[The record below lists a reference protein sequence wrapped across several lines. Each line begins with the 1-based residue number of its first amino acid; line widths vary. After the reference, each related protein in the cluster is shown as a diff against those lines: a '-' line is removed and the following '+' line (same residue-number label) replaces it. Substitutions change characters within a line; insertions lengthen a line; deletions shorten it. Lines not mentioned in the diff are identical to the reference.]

1 MGNSQERGRLLLL
14 KLKNITIRN
23 FMSVGNVT
31 QAVDLERDALS
42 LVLGNNLDLGGDGS
56 RNGTGKTTLINALSY
71 GLYGNALTNIK
82 KNNLINKTNGKGM
95 LVTVDFEYN
104 NNEYRIERGRSPNVF
119 RLKRDG
125 IDINEMLDEA
135 QGEMRQTQI
144 EVDSIIGISH
154 NMFKHIV
161 ALNTYTDPFLSMRP
175 NDQREIIEE
184 LLGITELSRKADSL
198 KDEVKAT
205 KEQIKDE
212 EYRLKAIEDANGRIL
227 KSIKDIERRQRIWT
241 DKHNTELKD
250 LSAGLDALSH
260 INVDEEIKN
269 HAFIAEYN
277 EKKTR
282 LDEAVRWINSINT
295 DNKKQETVV
304 AKLENEIKLLK
315 EHTCYACGQEMHDD
329 KQESILAA
337 KAEQKQD
344 AVMQVLANT
353 TQLQEHESVVAD
365 IGELGS
371 KPTVFY
377 NTLNDAYEHQN
388 SVRMLAEQIEQ
399 KNKAEDPYADQISEM
414 RESALEELD
423 YSHMNTLIS
432 FREHQ
437 DFLMKLLTNKDSF
450 IRKKIIDQNLSFLNN
465 RLETYLDKLG
475 LPHEVRFQ
483 SDLTVEITELGRDLD
498 FDNLSRGERNRL
510 ILGLSWAF
518 RDIFESLYSTI
529 NVMFIDEL
537 IDSGMDT
544 NGVEASLAVLKKMV
558 RESGRSVFLVS
569 HRDELQ
575 GRVTDVL
582 NVVKENGFTTFA
594 QETETETVDEIA
606 SDVELE
612 TVI

>member
-1 MGNSQERGRLLLL
+1 
-14 KLKNITIRN
+14 
-23 FMSVGNVT
+23 MSVGNVT
-31 QAVDLERDALS
+31 QAIDLERDSLS

-71 GLYGNALTNIK
+71 ALYGNALTNIK

-95 LVTVDFEYN
+95 LVTSDFEYN
-104 NNEYRIERGRSPNVF
+104 GNEYHIERGRSPNVF
-119 RLKRDG
+119 RLMRDG
-125 IDINEMLDEA
+125 IDINETQDEA

-184 LLGITELSRKADSL
+184 LLGITELSRKADNL

-212 EYRLKAIEDANGRIL
+212 EYRLRAIEDANSRIL

-241 DKHNTELKD
+241 EKHDSEVKT
-250 LSAGLDALSH
+250 LSSALDSLSH
-260 INVDEEIKN
+260 INIDEEIKN
-269 HAFIAEYN
+269 QALLLEYN

-282 LDEAVRWINSINT
+282 LDEAVRWINSIEA
-295 DNKKQETVV
+295 DDKKQEKVI

-329 KQESILAA
+329 KQESILSA
-337 KAEQKQD
+337 KEEQ
-344 AVMQVLANT
+344 AREASMQILSNSS
-353 TQLQEHESVVAD
+353 QLTEHLDVVNS
-365 IGELGS
+365 IGELGN
-371 KPTVFY
+371 KPVVFY
-377 NTLNDAYEHQN
+377 DSVNDAYEHQN
-388 SVRMLAEQIEQ
+388 SVRLLEEQIEQ
-399 KNKAEDPYADQISEM
+399 KKKAEDPYEDQIKEM
-414 RESALEELD
+414 RESSLEELD
-423 YSHMNTLIS
+423 YSYMNTLIS

-450 IRKKIIDQNLSFLNN
+450 IRKKIIDQNLSFLNK
-465 RLETYLDKLG
+465 RLERYLDKLG
-475 LPHEVRFQ
+475 LPHEVKFQ

-529 NVMFIDEL
+529 NCMFVDEL

-544 NGVEASLAVLKKMV
+544 NGVEASLAILKKMV
-558 RESGRSVFLVS
+558 RDSGRSVFLVS

-575 GRVTDVL
+575 GRVSDVL

-594 QETETETVDEIA
+594 QETETLEPG
-606 SDVELE
+606 VELDL
-612 TVI
+612 VI

>member
-1 MGNSQERGRLLLL
+1 ML

-31 QAVDLERDALS
+31 QAIDLERDALS

-104 NNEYRIERGRSPNVF
+104 NSEYRIERGRSPNVLK
-119 RLKRDG
+119 LKRDG
-125 IDINEMLDEA
+125 IDLNDDMLDEA
-135 QGEMRQTQI
+135 QGEMRQTQV

-175 NDQREIIEE
+175 GDQREIIEE

-198 KDEVKAT
+198 KDEVKVT
-205 KEQIKDE
+205 KDKIKDE
-212 EYRLKAIEDANGRIL
+212 EYRLKAVEDANGRIL
-227 KSIKDIERRQRIWT
+227 KSIKDIERRQRVWT
-241 DKHNTELKD
+241 DKHNTDIED
-250 LSAGLDALSH
+250 LVTGLDALNH
-260 INVDEEIKN
+260 IDIDTEIKN
-269 HAFIAEYN
+269 HALIAEYN

-282 LDEAVRWINSINT
+282 VDEALRWVSSIEMDDT
-295 DNKKQETVV
+295 KQAKVIS
-304 AKLENEIKLLK
+304 KLENEIKMLK
-315 EHTCYACGQEMHDD
+315 DHTCYACGQDMHDD
-329 KQESILAA
+329 KQESILSA
-337 KAEQKQD
+337 KEDQKQE
-344 AVMQVLANT
+344 AVMQMLSNG
-353 TQLQEHESVVAD
+353 TQLQGHNEVISS
-365 IGELGS
+365 IGVLGV

-377 NTLNDAYEHQN
+377 QTLNDAYDHQN
-388 SVRMLAEQIEQ
+388 SVRMLEEQIEQ

-450 IRKKIIDQNLSFLNN
+450 VRKKIIDQNLSFLNN

-544 NGVEASLAVLKKMV
+544 NGVEASLAVLKRMV
-558 RESGRSVFLVS
+558 RDSGRSVFLVS

-582 NVVKENGFTTFA
+582 NVIKEGGFTTFA
-594 QETETETVDEIA
+594 QETTTLEHID
-606 SDVELE
+606 SGVELE

>member
-1 MGNSQERGRLLLL
+1 
-14 KLKNITIRN
+14 
-23 FMSVGNVT
+23 MSVGNVT
-31 QAVDLERDALS
+31 QAIDLERDALS

-104 NNEYRIERGRSPNVF
+104 NSEYRIERGRSPNVLK
-119 RLKRDG
+119 LKRDG
-125 IDINEMLDEA
+125 IDLNDDMLDEA
-135 QGEMRQTQI
+135 QGEMRQTQV

-175 NDQREIIEE
+175 GDQREIIEE

-198 KDEVKAT
+198 KDEVKVT
-205 KEQIKDE
+205 KDKIKDE
-212 EYRLKAIEDANGRIL
+212 EYRLKAVEDANGRIL
-227 KSIKDIERRQRIWT
+227 KSIKDIERRQRVWT
-241 DKHNTELKD
+241 DKHNTDIED
-250 LSAGLDALSH
+250 LVTGLDALNH
-260 INVDEEIKN
+260 IDIDTEIKN
-269 HAFIAEYN
+269 HALIAEYN

-282 LDEAVRWINSINT
+282 VDEALRWVSSIEMDDT
-295 DNKKQETVV
+295 KQAKVIS
-304 AKLENEIKLLK
+304 KLENEIKMLK
-315 EHTCYACGQEMHDD
+315 DHTCYACGQDMHDD
-329 KQESILAA
+329 KQESILSA
-337 KAEQKQD
+337 KEDQKQE
-344 AVMQVLANT
+344 AVMQMLSNG
-353 TQLQEHESVVAD
+353 TQLQGHNEVISS
-365 IGELGS
+365 IGVLGV

-377 NTLNDAYEHQN
+377 QTLNDAYDHQN
-388 SVRMLAEQIEQ
+388 SVRMLEEQIEQ

-450 IRKKIIDQNLSFLNN
+450 VRKKIIDQNLSFLNN

-544 NGVEASLAVLKKMV
+544 NGVEASLAVLKRMV
-558 RESGRSVFLVS
+558 RDSGRSVFLVS

-582 NVVKENGFTTFA
+582 NVIKEGGFTTFA
-594 QETETETVDEIA
+594 QETTTLEHID
-606 SDVELE
+606 SGVELE

>member
-1 MGNSQERGRLLLL
+1 
-14 KLKNITIRN
+14 
-23 FMSVGNVT
+23 MSVGNVT
-31 QAVDLERDALS
+31 QAIDLQRDNLT

-104 NNEYRIERGRSPNVF
+104 GSEYRIERGRSPNVL
-119 RLKRDG
+119 RLMRDG
-125 IDINEMLDEA
+125 HDLNVQDEA

-154 NMFKHIV
+154 SMFKHIV
-161 ALNTYTDPFLSMRP
+161 ALNTYTEPFLSLRA

-184 LLGITELSRKADSL
+184 LLGITELSRKADKL
-198 KDEVKAT
+198 KDDVKDT
-205 KEQIKDE
+205 KEQIKEE
-212 EYRLKAIEDANGRIL
+212 EYRLKSIQDANERIL

-241 DKHNTELKD
+241 EKHETELSE
-250 LSAGLDALSH
+250 LESALDALSH
-260 INVDEEIKN
+260 IDIDSEIKN
-269 HAFIAEYN
+269 QALLAEYN

-282 LDEAVRWINSINT
+282 LDEANRWITSINT
-295 DNKKQETVV
+295 DDAKQEKTIE
-304 AKLENEIKLLK
+304 KLEKEIQMLK
-315 EHTCYACGQEMHDD
+315 DHKCYACGQDMHDE
-329 KQESILAA
+329 KQESILAS
-337 KAEQKQD
+337 KEEQKQE
-344 AVMQVLANT
+344 AAMQILANA
-353 TQLQEHESVVAD
+353 TQLEEHLETVAS
-365 IGELGS
+365 IGELGD

-377 NTLNDAYEHQN
+377 DSINDAYEHQN
-388 SVRMLAEQIEQ
+388 SVRMLQEQIEQ
-399 KNKAEDPYADQISEM
+399 KKKAEDPYEEQIKDM
-414 RESALEELD
+414 RESSLEEID
-423 YSHMNTLIS
+423 YSHMNMLVS

-450 IRKKIIDQNLSFLNN
+450 IRKKIIDQNLAYLNN
-465 RLETYLDKLG
+465 RLEFYLDKLG
-475 LPHEVRFQ
+475 LPHEVVFQ

-529 NVMFIDEL
+529 NVLFIDEL
-537 IDSGMDT
+537 IDSGMDS

-558 RESGRSVFLVS
+558 RERGRSLFLVS
-569 HRDELQ
+569 HREELQ
-575 GRVTDVL
+575 GRVGDVL
-582 NVVKENGFTTFA
+582 NVIKENGFTTFT
-594 QETETETVDEIA
+594 QEEEVIEAGI
-606 SDVELE
+606 ELD